1 MSFTPPSALQVG
13 QVYQHGFP
21 NPLCSVFTVGPVL
34 TVFSLLDPAGLFH
47 PAALLGLRGRWR

>member
-1 MSFTPPSALQVG
+1 
-13 QVYQHGFP
+13 
-21 NPLCSVFTVGPVL
+21 L